1 MEREKFLSAIYLII
15 KNEKGEILF
24 QRRQGTKLWPLY
36 LGLPAGHVDISEDVY
51 ETVTREAREELG
63 IEISERDLGD
73 TFVVNRRNKS
83 IDPYFDVYFVVDNYR
98 GEIEI
103 KEPNKCQELVWARMD
118 KLPEDVIPF
127 ERTAIENYRRGINF
141 SVVYANNEKELTRKK
156 TK

>member
-1 MEREKFLSAIYLII
+1 M
-15 KNEKGEILF
+15 
-24 QRRQGTKLWPLY
+24 
-36 LGLPAGHVDISEDVY
+36 
-51 ETVTREAREELG
+51 
-63 IEISERDLGD
+63 
-73 TFVVNRRNKS
+73 VNRRNKS